1 VKETLVQKNGE
12 LYIFLTHEEQDI
24 NREIKNISVDVADI
38 IQSASETIF
47 DDIFAEKK
55 FKYSTHY
62 NFSLNQFVDDRA
74 FRGNQANDIGIKI
87 ITPFYDTGSELTQLV
102 FKDMAQK
109 ESNLIIKLPA
119 DTTFLNELE
128 EILKIQTYL
137 RKSGGMASSQSVEDI
152 KTRKG
157 REVNDR
163 KIRVKSLITDAL
175 RCAEIYASAQKLE
188 IREKDPVERI
198 NEGLKVLVDSIYTK
212 LSYIT
217 DFIESPNDLSNILT
231 QETVQ
236 MAIEDHNKLA
246 LEELS
251 SFIER
256 NTSRHIPV
264 TMKTVTGTFHKAP
277 YGWNE
282 DDIEGLIAKLFK
294 TQEIRLQLNGEYL
307 RMVDKELVK
316 YLTKRDYAEKVLIEK
331 RPKISQAL
339 INAAKDMA
347 RDVFGKTA
355 LPDDEDG
362 LLMRIKK
369 FMEDECGHINMLLEN
384 YKYANYPGKE
394 VLDGGKDLFIE
405 ILKIKDAKE
414 FFEELQK
421 KQDALLDYGDCVQ
434 DVKKFFDPDGK
445 QKEIFDKALLMVK
458 IYQQNKTYVL
468 DQTAIDIY
476 SQMVKIVENKE
487 PYGDIF
493 RLPELI
499 DKFRD
504 IFAGLLEKECE
515 PVKKV
520 IVNDYDRVKEELAA
534 YEVTG
539 ALGFKVKNGYDD
551 LLDRINRANNFYE
564 AIAMKEESDRL
575 KQRYIQ
581 EIIKEA
587 ETKNDLE
594 KGKDGVAGTEKKP
607 EKKVHLVSI
616 ANLFHGIGNIETR
629 ADLERLL
636 AEIQKRLESELQE
649 ATIIKF
655 V

>member
-1 VKETLVQKNGE
+1 
-12 LYIFLTHEEQDI
+12 
-24 NREIKNISVDVADI
+24 
-38 IQSASETIF
+38 
-47 DDIFAEKK
+47 
-55 FKYSTHY
+55 
-62 NFSLNQFVDDRA
+62 
-74 FRGNQANDIGIKI
+74 
-87 ITPFYDTGSELTQLV
+87 
-102 FKDMAQK
+102 
-109 ESNLIIKLPA
+109 
-119 DTTFLNELE
+119 
-128 EILKIQTYL
+128 
-137 RKSGGMASSQSVEDI
+137 
-152 KTRKG
+152 
-157 REVNDR
+157 
-163 KIRVKSLITDAL
+163 
-175 RCAEIYASAQKLE
+175 
-188 IREKDPVERI
+188 
-198 NEGLKVLVDSIYTK
+198 
-212 LSYIT
+212 
-217 DFIESPNDLSNILT
+217 
-231 QETVQ
+231 
-236 MAIEDHNKLA
+236 
-246 LEELS
+246 
-251 SFIER
+251 
-256 NTSRHIPV
+256 
-264 TMKTVTGTFHKAP
+264 
-277 YGWNE
+277 
-282 DDIEGLIAKLFK
+282 
-294 TQEIRLQLNGEYL
+294 
-307 RMVDKELVK
+307 
-316 YLTKRDYAEKVLIEK
+316 
-331 RPKISQAL
+331 
-339 INAAKDMA
+339 
-347 RDVFGKTA
+347 
-355 LPDDEDG
+355 
-362 LLMRIKK
+362 
-369 FMEDECGHINMLLEN
+369 
-384 YKYANYPGKE
+384 
-394 VLDGGKDLFIE
+394 
-405 ILKIKDAKE
+405 
-414 FFEELQK
+414 
-421 KQDALLDYGDCVQ
+421 
-434 DVKKFFDPDGK
+434 
-445 QKEIFDKALLMVK
+445 MVK